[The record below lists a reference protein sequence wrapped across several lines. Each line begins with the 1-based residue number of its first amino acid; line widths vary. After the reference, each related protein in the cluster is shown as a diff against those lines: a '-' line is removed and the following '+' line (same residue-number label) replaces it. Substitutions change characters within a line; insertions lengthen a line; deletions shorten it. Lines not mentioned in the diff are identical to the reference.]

1 MVMDQVMPTALER
14 ALDLADAIEKFP
26 LGKCSPSDDPDKQ
39 WAYLTDFIDLVRPFI
54 AAVKRVGDPDA
65 SEMLVPLEAS
75 PEHISYA
82 YEYKANL
89 QGVIDYLREA
99 SSDAAYAGSV
109 RANSSF
115 VDDGTLREL
124 RSKTSAAFDLRKL
137 VRFCEELND
146 AYSRANYLSAVLLI
160 RAVMNHVPPV
170 FGCRT
175 FGEVSAQAG
184 KSLKAVFERLEDS
197 ARPIADLHTHALIRK
212 KESLP
217 TKHQVEPYKA
227 GFELLIQEVIAR
239 APD

>member
-1 MVMDQVMPTALER
+1 MDHAMPTALER
-14 ALDLADAIEKFP
+14 ALQLADEIEKFP
-26 LGKCSPSDDPDKQ
+26 LGQCSPSDDPDMQ
-39 WAYLTDFIDLVRPFI
+39 WAYLTGFIDLVRPFI
-54 AAVKRVGDPDA
+54 VAVKRIGDPDA
-65 SEMLVPLEAS
+65 SELLAPFENS
-75 PEHISYA
+75 PDHITYA
-82 YEYKANL
+82 YEYKADL

-99 SSDAAYAGSV
+99 SSDTTYAGSV
-109 RANSSF
+109 RANSFF

-124 RSKTSAAFDLRKL
+124 QSKTSAEFDFRKL

-146 AYSRANYLSAVLLI
+146 AYSRANYLSSVLLI

-175 FGEVSAQAG
+175 FSEVTAQAG
-184 KSLKAVFERLEDS
+184 RSLKAVFERLEDS

-227 GFELLIQEVIAR
+227 GFELLIQEVMVRVEA
-239 APD
+239 